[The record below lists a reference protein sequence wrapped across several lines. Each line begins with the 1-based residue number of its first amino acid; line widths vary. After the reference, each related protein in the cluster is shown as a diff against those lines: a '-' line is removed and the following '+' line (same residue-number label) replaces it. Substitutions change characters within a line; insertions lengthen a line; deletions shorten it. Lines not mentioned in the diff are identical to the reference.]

1 MAETILS
8 AFISAAAKYRDNC
21 LFRFFDGSWKTM
33 SYGDFFSLTESM
45 TALLA
50 DYDVHKGD
58 RVAIVSE
65 NRPEWCATY
74 IAAVGCGC
82 IAVPIDIQLGCDEIR
97 NLLIDS
103 GTKTAFCS
111 NKTES
116 DLLRAIEGTG
126 IREVNFDGKAILQF
140 RSAQSPSLRNVVAPG
155 DVASIIYTSG
165 TTGKPKG
172 VLLTHSNFCS
182 DAEALIRVDVVTQN
196 DNVLAVLPL
205 HHTYPFMCTFLVPLF
220 LGATI
225 TFGPGLKAPDLLSA
239 IRENGVTVLVGV
251 PRLFDLLSA
260 GILSRIRERGG
271 ALSGALFFM
280 HRLSG
285 ALRRRFDLNIGRIV
299 FASVH
304 KNFRGIKFF
313 TSGGARLAPQ
323 VMSDLEALG
332 FTVLEGYGLTE
343 TAPVI
348 TFNPIE
354 KRKPGSAGK
363 PLPGVEMKIL
373 DDGEILAKGPM
384 VMKGYYEN
392 EEATREVIKDGWLVT
407 GDLGYVDEDGYL
419 FITGR
424 KKEVIVLSSGK
435 NIYPEDVER
444 PYSAISLIKEICV
457 AGNERN
463 GTVDSVH
470 AVIVP
475 DFEYAK
481 QHSIGNINDVLS
493 WKINEVSA
501 RLPEY
506 MRIRGYTLSSGPLPR
521 TPLGKLRRFM
531 VRDFF
536 HEGSHPSQTMLKE
549 DRQLMEDPVG
559 RKVVECIK
567 PLVDE
572 GVIIHA
578 SDNLEL
584 DLGFDSLSKI
594 ELISSLEILFAADL
608 PETFISEAHT
618 VDDIVTALKSYQG
631 SDTSGRA
638 GFPVSHPK
646 KPIDFSGTQV
656 SWKAILDKEPSQADA
671 DKIGYLQRPAELAL
685 IYVLFMGLKLFC
697 KLMFRIKVEGREH
710 IPSEGPFVITPNHAS
725 YLDGFI
731 IAASVR
737 FSTFR
742 KLYFL
747 GMQEFFTG
755 GIKSWVARMSH
766 VIPIDAEIYLNKALQ
781 LSSYV
786 LKSRRSLCIFPEGGR
801 SFDGSVML
809 FKKGIGVL
817 ALEMNV
823 PVVPACIDGTFR
835 ALPRGAFFIR
845 PVPVRVIFGEKILP
859 SHIMV
864 KGGAA
869 DVDEHQVFSD
879 NLRKKVIMLSHKYIE
894 PSLKEE

>member
-1 MAETILS
+1 MAETIP
-8 AFISAAAKYRDNC
+8 FVFMSAAAKYRDNC
-21 LFRFFDGSWKTM
+21 LFRFFDGSWKAM
-33 SYGDFFSLTESM
+33 SYGDFLSLTGSI
-45 TALLA
+45 TALLS

-58 RVAIVSE
+58 RIAIVSE
-65 NRPEWCATY
+65 NRPEWCASF

-82 IAVPIDIQLGCDEIR
+82 IAVPIDIQLGSDEIR

-116 DLLRAIEGTG
+116 NLLSAIKGTG
-126 IREVNFDGKAILQF
+126 IREVNFDAKAMLPLPP
-140 RSAQSPSLRNVVAPG
+140 SVSPSFHNAVAPG
-155 DVASIIYTSG
+155 DIASIIYTSG

-172 VLLTHSNFCS
+172 VLLTHGNFCS
-182 DAEALIRVDVVTQN
+182 DAEALIRVEVVTQK

-205 HHTYPFMCTFLVPLF
+205 HHTYPFMCAFLVPLF

-239 IRENGVTVLVGV
+239 IKENGVTVLVGV
-251 PRLFDLLSA
+251 PRLFDMLSS

-271 ALSGALFFM
+271 ALSGVILGM
-280 HRLSG
+280 LGMCG
-285 ALRRRFDLNIGRIV
+285 ALRRRLDINIGRIV

-304 KNFRGIKFF
+304 KSFRGIKFF
-313 TSGGARLAPQ
+313 ASGGARLDPK

-363 PLPGVEMKIL
+363 PLPGVEIKIL

-392 EEATREVIKDGWLVT
+392 EDATREVIKDGWLFT
-407 GDLGYVDEDGYL
+407 GDLGHVDEDGYL

-435 NIYPEDVER
+435 NVYPEEVEKAYMSI
-444 PYSAISLIKEICV
+444 PLIKEICV
-457 AGNERN
+457 AGDDRS
-463 GTVDSVH
+463 GKVDAVH
-470 AVIVP
+470 ALIVP
-475 DFEYAK
+475 DLEYAK
-481 QHSIGNINDVLS
+481 QHSIGNINDELR
-493 WKINEVSA
+493 WKINEVSTG
-501 RLPEY
+501 LPEF
-506 MRIRGYTLSSGPLPR
+506 MRIRGYDLSSGPLPR

-531 VRDFF
+531 VQDFF
-536 HEGSHPSQTMLKE
+536 HKQGPPIQAVQKE
-549 DRQLMEDPVG
+549 DHKLMEDPVG
-559 RKVVECIK
+559 RKVVECIR
-567 PLVDE
+567 PLTEE
-572 GVIIHA
+572 GVLIHA

-584 DLGFDSLSKI
+584 DLGFDSLTKV
-594 ELISSLEILFAADL
+594 ELIASLEGVFAVEL
-608 PETFISEAHT
+608 PEAFISEAHT
-618 VDDIVTALKSYQG
+618 VGDIVAALKSYQG
-631 SDTSGRA
+631 ADRAGRA
-638 GFPVSHPK
+638 GATVSHPK
-646 KPIDFSGTQV
+646 KSIDFSVGPA
-656 SWKAILDKEPSQADA
+656 SWKAILDKEPSPADA
-671 DKIGYLQRPAELAL
+671 DKIGYAQRPAELAL
-685 IYVLFMGLKLFC
+685 LYVLFMGLKLFC
-697 KLMFRIKVEGREH
+697 KLLFRLKVEGREH
-710 IPSEGPFVITPNHAS
+710 IPAEGPFVITPNHAS

-731 IAASVR
+731 IAASVSFR
-737 FSTFR
+737 TFR
-742 KLYFL
+742 KLHFL

-755 GIKSWVARMSH
+755 GIKSWFARISH

-786 LKSRRSLCIFPEGGR
+786 LKSGRSLCIFPEGGR
-801 SFDGSVML
+801 SFDGSVMP

-845 PVPVRVIFGEKILP
+845 PVPVRVVFGEKILP
-859 SHIMV
+859 SRTMV
-864 KGGAA
+864 KGAAA
-869 DVDEHQVFSD
+869 DLDEHQMFSD
-879 NLRKKVIMLSHKYIE
+879 DLRKHVIMLSHK
-894 PSLKEE
+894 

>member
-1 MAETILS
+1 
-8 AFISAAAKYRDNC
+8 
-21 LFRFFDGSWKTM
+21 M
-33 SYGDFFSLTESM
+33 SYGDFFSLTESI

-58 RVAIVSE
+58 RIAIVSE
-65 NRPEWCATY
+65 NRPEWCAAY

-82 IAVPIDIQLGCDEIR
+82 IAVPIDIQLGSDEIR

-116 DLLRAIEGTG
+116 NLLKAIEGTG
-126 IREVNFDGKAILQF
+126 IREVNFDAKAILPLS
-140 RSAQSPSLRNVVAPG
+140 RSVSPSFHHPVAPG
-155 DVASIIYTSG
+155 DIASIIYTSG

-172 VLLTHSNFCS
+172 VLLTHGNFCS
-182 DAEALIRVDVVTQN
+182 DAEALIRVDLVTHN
-196 DNVLAVLPL
+196 DNVLSVLPL

-225 TFGPGLKAPDLLSA
+225 TFGPGLKAPELLSA
-239 IRENGVTVLVGV
+239 IKENGVTVLVGV
-251 PRLFDLLSA
+251 PRLFDMLSN
-260 GILSRIRERGG
+260 GILSRIRERGVV
-271 ALSGALFFM
+271 LSGVLFGM
-280 HRLSG
+280 LRLSG
-285 ALRRRFDLNIGRIV
+285 VLRRRFGLNIGRIV

-304 KNFRGIKFF
+304 KSFRGVNFF

-348 TFNPIE
+348 TFNPIK

-363 PLPGVEMKIL
+363 PLPGVEIKIM
-373 DDGEILAKGPM
+373 DDGEIIAKGPM

-392 EEATREVIKDGWLVT
+392 EDATREVIKAGWLFT
-407 GDLGYVDEDGYL
+407 GDLGHVDEDGYL

-444 PYSAISLIKEICV
+444 EYSAIPLIKEICV
-457 AGNERN
+457 SGIEHD
-463 GTVDSVH
+463 GTVDAVQ

-475 DFEYAK
+475 DFEYAR
-481 QHSIGNINDVLS
+481 QHSIGNINDELS
-493 WKINEVSA
+493 WKISEVSA
-501 RLPEY
+501 GLPEY
-506 MRIRGYTLSSGPLPR
+506 MRIRGYTFSSGPLPR

-531 VRDFF
+531 MQDFF
-536 HEGSHPSQTMLKE
+536 RKRGHPAEAVREE

-559 RKVVECIK
+559 RKVVECLR
-567 PLVDE
+567 PLTEE
-572 GVIIHA
+572 GVIIHN
-578 SDNLEL
+578 SDDLEL
-584 DLGFDSLSKI
+584 DLGFDSLTKI
-594 ELISSLEILFAADL
+594 ELIASLEGVFAAEL
-608 PETFISEAHT
+608 PEAFISEAHT
-618 VDDIVTALKSYQG
+618 VGDIVAALKAYQG
-631 SDTSGRA
+631 ADTSGRA
-638 GFPVSHPK
+638 GAPL
-646 KPIDFSGTQV
+646 
-656 SWKAILDKEPSQADA
+656 SWKAILDKEPSPADA
-671 DKIGYLQRPAELAL
+671 NRIGYAQHTAELAL
-685 IYVLFMGLKLFC
+685 LYALVMGMKLFC
-697 KLMFRIKVEGREH
+697 KLMFRLKVEGREH
-710 IPSEGPFVITPNHAS
+710 IPAEGPFVITPNHAS

-731 IAASVR
+731 IAASVP

-755 GIKSWVARMSH
+755 GIKSWFARMGH

-801 SFDGSVML
+801 SFDGSVMP

-817 ALEMNV
+817 ALEMDV
-823 PVVPACIDGTFR
+823 PVVPAYIDGTFR
-835 ALPRGAFFIR
+835 VLPRGAFFIR
-845 PVPVRVIFGEKILP
+845 PVRVKVVFGEKILP
-859 SHIMV
+859 SRIMV
-864 KGGAA
+864 KDAAA
-869 DVDEHQVFSD
+869 DLDEHQIFSD
-879 NLRKKVIMLSHKYIE
+879 DLRKHVIMLSHMNRPY
-894 PSLKEE
+894 